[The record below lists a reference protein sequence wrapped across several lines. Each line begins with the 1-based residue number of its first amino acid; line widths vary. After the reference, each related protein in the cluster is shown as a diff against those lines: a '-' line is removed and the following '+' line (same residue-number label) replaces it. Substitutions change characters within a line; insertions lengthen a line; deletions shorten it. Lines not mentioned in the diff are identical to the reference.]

1 MVKSYY
7 TLGTALICVYGVEE
21 SEVLTQEL
29 HNVFISK
36 IYLWDIDQRASRI
49 LKQIFEYVNRKFFLR
64 IQKIK
69 FFLLRLGVVVQMG
82 ELILSMFIN
91 RYLLRLRSAI
101 SFFLIFISLNSV
113 SPSC

>member
-1 MVKSYY
+1 M
-7 TLGTALICVYGVEE
+7 YGVEE

-101 SFFLIFISLNSV
+101 SFSLIFISLNSV